1 MSEKKKAWRDFW
13 DEHNLD
19 KRPPQEI
26 SVMHYGWRRGFDKGY
41 EMASQNARK
50 DELAD
55 GNVRFIPK
63 SDGVLTGNF
72 IIGAG
77 YEEGCSSGVS
87 KKIEEVDE
95 TANASFAL
103 SMVALVISVTV
114 FFIVAVNLLWP
125 EA

>member
-1 MSEKKKAWRDFW
+1 MSEKEKAWRDFW
-13 DEHNLD
+13 DRYELD
-19 KRPPQEI
+19 KRPAHEI
-26 SVMHYGWRRGFDKGY
+26 LAMCHSWKSGFDKGC

-50 DELAD
+50 DEPAD

-63 SDGVLTGNF
+63 SDGVSTSNF

-77 YEEGCSSGVS
+77 YEKGCSSGVS

-95 TANASFAL
+95 TANTSFAL
-103 SMVALVISVTV
+103 SMVALVMSIAV